1 MLSAGVDVEIV
12 VSRSK
17 RAHRVVPC
25 AQPLWRTSKRA
36 GRDFSCSMRP
46 AVCRRVAR
54 RAPARV
60 RIDMQ
65 SVGHVEDAWHAAAK
79 ERTIDSAQ
87 GAARLQRHVV
97 NALHRLP
104 SGMTPEGFR

>member
-1 MLSAGVDVEIV
+1 
-12 VSRSK
+12 
-17 RAHRVVPC
+17 
-25 AQPLWRTSKRA
+25 
-36 GRDFSCSMRP
+36 
-46 AVCRRVAR
+46 
-54 RAPARV
+54 
-60 RIDMQ
+60 MQ